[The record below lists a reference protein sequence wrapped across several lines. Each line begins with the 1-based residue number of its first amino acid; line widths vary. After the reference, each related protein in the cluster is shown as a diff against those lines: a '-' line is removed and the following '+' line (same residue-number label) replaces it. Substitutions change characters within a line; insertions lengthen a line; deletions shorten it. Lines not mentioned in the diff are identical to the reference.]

1 MYKEEKR
8 QYVSKNLLKSIFY
21 LVEVFSDN
29 SAKTLNFCTNTFEI
43 LLKKIG
49 EVVQILKKYLDVFGK
64 ICPSFRHN
72 SGFCCFSGFLVTK
85 TGFLIK
91 EKQGTV
97 KKLSLYLCRK
107 LGMKKIMKKRTKGIL
122 KIAGISF
129 GSLIVLILIAITV
142 AINFVFT
149 PSRLTPVVLK
159 TANQALNA
167 KLEMKSVELTFFST
181 FPRFG
186 LKLVDGSLVSK
197 VFSDTAWQKTD
208 SLLSFGKCVVVVNP
222 IDYLINKKI
231 TLNYLGLEDASVY
244 AYKSREG
251 IANWDI
257 VASDTTA
264 VADTASSGKT
274 DLSGGI
280 DIRRVSLKRANV
292 IFDDRDTRVYARL
305 TNAALNLTASLQKEH
320 SKLAMRFSN
329 DNVLFWQDGQ
339 LLVNKVATDLK
350 TSLDLDRSTRTLTL
364 NDANISL
371 NGTTFDVKGTLKRD
385 TVRRAL
391 NVDIAY
397 ALHAPSLETVFNM
410 IPESVLKR
418 ESMEARG
425 SVKME
430 GDVKGWYGKQQMP
443 AVTLKVQIDKA
454 SAKYDKLPYGIDNFT
469 ADFYA
474 FVDLMRKQPSYADLK
489 IFHFQGAHTDILAD
503 AKIMNL
509 LEDPDITFNTKSK
522 VDLTALAQA
531 FPLQE
536 GVTIGGDLEADLR
549 LKCRLSSIKKQD
561 LGRIRL
567 GGKLKMTNLQLRDV
581 NKGFEFAS
589 DASLNFIG
597 NDNLAARAE
606 INKLVLQSKLA
617 NSNVEKL
624 TMSVKSTNPQDT
636 TRITDVECKFTLNRL
651 KGNMGDSLALF
662 CQKADATVRLQ
673 PGKKNPSMPQVS
685 LSLSADTMF
694 CRAWKT
700 KMGVDRAGFAVTAEK
715 LHDSLWIPKGIIGF
729 RRMRMSTPEFA
740 LPIRMKKTSVTVG
753 NRMITLKNATCR
765 VGHSDLTATGAI
777 YDLYGTM
784 KHHRPL
790 RGKLE
795 VSSRNLDCNQ
805 LINSLSFPEDT
816 LQAEVDT
823 TASSLELF
831 VIPKSLDFELQTNLK
846 RVKYDKMIFED
857 VRGAVDIRNQ
867 AVHLKGLSMKGMD
880 AQMNAT
886 LVYRAQEKKQGYAG
900 FDFRLHKI
908 NIAKL
913 VEFAPSLDTI
923 VPMLRSFQGVVDF
936 EAAAEAVLDSNL
948 NIKIPS
954 LRSAVHI
961 KGDSLVL
968 MDGETFAEISKMLMF
983 KNKERNMFDS
993 ISVNMTIKDGNVTV
1007 YPFIV
1012 QIDRYKAAVGGTQ
1025 GLDMNFDYHISILKS
1040 PLPFKMGVNITGN
1053 LDKMKFKLGKAKYKD
1068 AVTSVEIRKVDST
1081 RINMGRQIVNDFR
1094 QVMKRKP
1101 E

>member
-1 MYKEEKR
+1 MRKKKR

-21 LVEVFSDN
+21 LAEVFSDN

-49 EVVQILKKYLDVFGK
+49 EVVQILKKYLDVLGK
-64 ICPSFRHN
+64 ICPSFRHY

-197 VFSDTAWQKTD
+197 VFCDTAWQKTD

-371 NGTTFDVKGTLKRD
+371 NGITFDVKGTLKRD
-385 TVRRAL
+385 IVRRAL

-454 SAKYDKLPYGIDNFT
+454 SAKYEKLPYGIDNFT

-581 NKGFEFAS
+581 NKGFEFTS

-700 KMGVDRAGFAVTAEK
+700 KMGMDRAGFAVTAEK

-795 VSSRNLDCNQ
+795 ISSRNLDCNQ
-805 LINSLSFPEDT
+805 LINSLNFPEDT

-831 VIPKSLDFELQTNLK
+831 VIPKNLDFELQTNLK

-867 AVHLKGLSMKGMD
+867 AVHLKGLSMRGMD

-1068 AVTSVEIRKVDST
+1068 AVTPVEIRKVDST

>member
-1 MYKEEKR
+1 
-8 QYVSKNLLKSIFY
+8 
-21 LVEVFSDN
+21 
-29 SAKTLNFCTNTFEI
+29 
-43 LLKKIG
+43 
-49 EVVQILKKYLDVFGK
+49 
-64 ICPSFRHN
+64 
-72 SGFCCFSGFLVTK
+72 
-85 TGFLIK
+85 
-91 EKQGTV
+91 
-97 KKLSLYLCRK
+97 
-107 LGMKKIMKKRTKGIL
+107 MKKRTKGIL

-244 AYKSREG
+244 AYKNREG

-371 NGTTFDVKGTLKRD
+371 NGITFDVKGTLKRD
-385 TVRRAL
+385 TVRRTL

-581 NKGFEFAS
+581 NKGFEFTS

-700 KMGVDRAGFAVTAEK
+700 KMGMDRAGFAVTAEK

-777 YDLYGTM
+777 YDLYGTI

-795 VSSRNLDCNQ
+795 ISSRNLDCNQ
-805 LINSLSFPEDT
+805 LINSLNFPEDT

-831 VIPKSLDFELQTNLK
+831 VIPKNLDFELQTNLK

-1068 AVTSVEIRKVDST
+1068 AVTPVEIRKVDST

>member
-1 MYKEEKR
+1 M
-8 QYVSKNLLKSIFY
+8 
-21 LVEVFSDN
+21 
-29 SAKTLNFCTNTFEI
+29 
-43 LLKKIG
+43 
-49 EVVQILKKYLDVFGK
+49 
-64 ICPSFRHN
+64 
-72 SGFCCFSGFLVTK
+72 
-85 TGFLIK
+85 
-91 EKQGTV
+91 
-97 KKLSLYLCRK
+97 KKLSLYLCQK

-129 GSLIVLILIAITV
+129 GSLIALILIAITV

-208 SLLSFGKCVVVVNP
+208 SLLAFGKCVVVVNP

-231 TLNYLGLEDASVY
+231 TLNYLGMEDASVY

-264 VADTASSGKT
+264 VADTVSSGKT

-371 NGTTFDVKGTLKRD
+371 NGITFDVKGTLNRD

-418 ESMEARG
+418 ESMEAKG

-454 SAKYDKLPYGIDNFT
+454 SAKYEKLPYGIDNFT

-581 NKGFEFAS
+581 NKGFEFTS

-700 KMGVDRAGFAVTAEK
+700 KMGMDRAGFAVTAEK

-777 YDLYGTM
+777 YDLYGTI

-795 VSSRNLDCNQ
+795 ISSRNLDCNQ
-805 LINSLSFPEDT
+805 LINSLNFPEDT

-1068 AVTSVEIRKVDST
+1068 AVTPVEIRKVDST

>member
-1 MYKEEKR
+1 M
-8 QYVSKNLLKSIFY
+8 
-21 LVEVFSDN
+21 
-29 SAKTLNFCTNTFEI
+29 
-43 LLKKIG
+43 
-49 EVVQILKKYLDVFGK
+49 GK
-64 ICPSFRHN
+64 ICPSFRHY
-72 SGFCCFSGFLVTK
+72 SGFCCFRGFLVTK

-97 KKLSLYLCRK
+97 KKLSLYLCRE

-244 AYKSREG
+244 AYKNREG

-371 NGTTFDVKGTLKRD
+371 NGITFDVKGTLKRD
-385 TVRRAL
+385 TVRRTL

-581 NKGFEFAS
+581 NKGFEFTS

-700 KMGVDRAGFAVTAEK
+700 KMGMDRAGFAVTAEK

-777 YDLYGTM
+777 YDLYGMM

-1053 LDKMKFKLGKAKYKD
+1053 LDKMKFKLSKAKYKD

>member
-21 LVEVFSDN
+21 LAEVFSDN

-43 LLKKIG
+43 LLKEIG

-231 TLNYLGLEDASVY
+231 TLNYLGLEDVSVY
-244 AYKSREG
+244 AYKNREG

-371 NGTTFDVKGTLKRD
+371 NGITCDVKGTLKRD
-385 TVRRAL
+385 TVRRAI

-454 SAKYDKLPYGIDNFT
+454 SAKYEKLPYGIDNFT

-581 NKGFEFAS
+581 NKGFEFTS

-685 LSLSADTMF
+685 LSLRADTMF

-700 KMGVDRAGFAVTAEK
+700 KMGMDRAGFAVTAEK

-795 VSSRNLDCNQ
+795 ISSRNLDCNQ
-805 LINSLSFPEDT
+805 LINSLNFPEDT

-831 VIPKSLDFELQTNLK
+831 VIPKNLDFELQTNLK

-1068 AVTSVEIRKVDST
+1068 AVTPVEIRKVDST

>member
-1 MYKEEKR
+1 M
-8 QYVSKNLLKSIFY
+8 
-21 LVEVFSDN
+21 
-29 SAKTLNFCTNTFEI
+29 
-43 LLKKIG
+43 
-49 EVVQILKKYLDVFGK
+49 GK
-64 ICPSFRHN
+64 ICPSFRHY
-72 SGFCCFSGFLVTK
+72 SGFCCFRGFLVTK

-97 KKLSLYLCRK
+97 KKLSLYLCRE

-167 KLEMKSVELTFFST
+167 KLEMKSVELTFFFT

-244 AYKSREG
+244 AYKNREG

-371 NGTTFDVKGTLKRD
+371 NGITFDVKGTLKRD
-385 TVRRAL
+385 TVRRTL

-581 NKGFEFAS
+581 NKGFEFTS

-700 KMGVDRAGFAVTAEK
+700 KMGMDRAGFAVTAEK

-795 VSSRNLDCNQ
+795 ISSRNLDCNQ
-805 LINSLSFPEDT
+805 LINSLNFPEDT

-831 VIPKSLDFELQTNLK
+831 VIPKNLDFELQTNLK

-886 LVYRAQEKKQGYAG
+886 LVYRAQEKKQGYVG

-1068 AVTSVEIRKVDST
+1068 AVTPVEIRKVDST

>member
-1 MYKEEKR
+1 MYREEKR

-21 LVEVFSDN
+21 LAEVFSDN

-43 LLKKIG
+43 LLKEIG

-72 SGFCCFSGFLVTK
+72 SSFCCFRGFLVTK

-97 KKLSLYLCRK
+97 KKLSLYLCRE

-371 NGTTFDVKGTLKRD
+371 NGITFDVKGTLKRD

-454 SAKYDKLPYGIDNFT
+454 SAKYEKLPYGIDNFT

-581 NKGFEFAS
+581 NKGFEFTS

-700 KMGVDRAGFAVTAEK
+700 KMGMDRAGFAVTAEK

-753 NRMITLKNATCR
+753 NRMITLKNATCQ

-795 VSSRNLDCNQ
+795 ISSRNLDCNQ
-805 LINSLSFPEDT
+805 LINSLNFPEDT

-831 VIPKSLDFELQTNLK
+831 VIPKNLDFELQTNLK

-1025 GLDMNFDYHISILKS
+1025 GLDLNFDYHISILKS

-1068 AVTSVEIRKVDST
+1068 AVTPVEIRKVDST

>member
-1 MYKEEKR
+1 
-8 QYVSKNLLKSIFY
+8 
-21 LVEVFSDN
+21 
-29 SAKTLNFCTNTFEI
+29 
-43 LLKKIG
+43 
-49 EVVQILKKYLDVFGK
+49 
-64 ICPSFRHN
+64 
-72 SGFCCFSGFLVTK
+72 
-85 TGFLIK
+85 
-91 EKQGTV
+91 
-97 KKLSLYLCRK
+97 
-107 LGMKKIMKKRTKGIL
+107 MKKRTKGIL

>member
-1 MYKEEKR
+1 M
-8 QYVSKNLLKSIFY
+8 
-21 LVEVFSDN
+21 
-29 SAKTLNFCTNTFEI
+29 
-43 LLKKIG
+43 
-49 EVVQILKKYLDVFGK
+49 
-64 ICPSFRHN
+64 
-72 SGFCCFSGFLVTK
+72 
-85 TGFLIK
+85 
-91 EKQGTV
+91 
-97 KKLSLYLCRK
+97 KKLSLYLCQK

-129 GSLIVLILIAITV
+129 GSLIALILIAITV

-208 SLLSFGKCVVVVNP
+208 SLLAFGKCVVVVNP

-264 VADTASSGKT
+264 VADTVSSGKT

-371 NGTTFDVKGTLKRD
+371 NGITFDVKGTLKRD
-385 TVRRAL
+385 TVRRTL

-454 SAKYDKLPYGIDNFT
+454 SAKYEKLPYGIDNFT

-581 NKGFEFAS
+581 NKGFEFTS

-700 KMGVDRAGFAVTAEK
+700 KMGMDRAGFAVTAEK

-795 VSSRNLDCNQ
+795 ISSRNLDCNQ
-805 LINSLSFPEDT
+805 LINSLNFPEDT

-831 VIPKSLDFELQTNLK
+831 VIPKNLDFELQTNLK

-1068 AVTSVEIRKVDST
+1068 AVTPVEIRKVDST

>member
-1 MYKEEKR
+1 M
-8 QYVSKNLLKSIFY
+8 
-21 LVEVFSDN
+21 
-29 SAKTLNFCTNTFEI
+29 
-43 LLKKIG
+43 
-49 EVVQILKKYLDVFGK
+49 GK
-64 ICPSFRHN
+64 ICPSFRHY
-72 SGFCCFSGFLVTK
+72 SGFCCFRGFLVTK

-97 KKLSLYLCRK
+97 KKLSLYLCRE

-244 AYKSREG
+244 AYKNREG

-305 TNAALNLTASLQKEH
+305 TNAVLNLTASLQKEH

-371 NGTTFDVKGTLKRD
+371 NGITFDVKGTLKRD
-385 TVRRAL
+385 TVRRTL

-581 NKGFEFAS
+581 NKGFEFTS

-700 KMGVDRAGFAVTAEK
+700 KMGMDRAGFAVTAEK

-795 VSSRNLDCNQ
+795 ISSRNLDCNQ
-805 LINSLSFPEDT
+805 LINSLNFSEDT

-831 VIPKSLDFELQTNLK
+831 VIPKNLDFELQTNLK

-867 AVHLKGLSMKGMD
+867 AVHLKGLSMRGMD

-1068 AVTSVEIRKVDST
+1068 AVTPVEIRKVDST

>member
-1 MYKEEKR
+1 MYREEKR

-21 LVEVFSDN
+21 LAEVFPDN

-49 EVVQILKKYLDVFGK
+49 KVVQILKKYLDVLGK
-64 ICPSFRHN
+64 ICPSFRHY
-72 SGFCCFSGFLVTK
+72 SGFCCFRGFLVTK

-97 KKLSLYLCRK
+97 KKLSLYLCRE

-167 KLEMKSVELTFFST
+167 KLEMKSVELTFFFT

-244 AYKSREG
+244 AYKNREG

-371 NGTTFDVKGTLKRD
+371 NGITFDVKGTLKRD
-385 TVRRAL
+385 TVRRTL

-581 NKGFEFAS
+581 NKGFEFTS

-700 KMGVDRAGFAVTAEK
+700 KMGMDRAGFAVTAEK

-795 VSSRNLDCNQ
+795 ISSRNLDCNQ
-805 LINSLSFPEDT
+805 LINSLNFPEDT

-831 VIPKSLDFELQTNLK
+831 VIPKNLDFELQTNLK

-886 LVYRAQEKKQGYAG
+886 LVYRAQEKKQGYVG

-1068 AVTSVEIRKVDST
+1068 AVTPVEIRKVDST

>member
-1 MYKEEKR
+1 M
-8 QYVSKNLLKSIFY
+8 
-21 LVEVFSDN
+21 
-29 SAKTLNFCTNTFEI
+29 
-43 LLKKIG
+43 
-49 EVVQILKKYLDVFGK
+49 
-64 ICPSFRHN
+64 
-72 SGFCCFSGFLVTK
+72 
-85 TGFLIK
+85 
-91 EKQGTV
+91 
-97 KKLSLYLCRK
+97 
-107 LGMKKIMKKRTKGIL
+107 
-122 KIAGISF
+122 
-129 GSLIVLILIAITV
+129 
-142 AINFVFT
+142 
-149 PSRLTPVVLK
+149 
-159 TANQALNA
+159 
-167 KLEMKSVELTFFST
+167 
-181 FPRFG
+181 
-186 LKLVDGSLVSK
+186 
-197 VFSDTAWQKTD
+197 
-208 SLLSFGKCVVVVNP
+208 
-222 IDYLINKKI
+222 
-231 TLNYLGLEDASVY
+231 
-244 AYKSREG
+244 
-251 IANWDI
+251 
-257 VASDTTA
+257 
-264 VADTASSGKT
+264 
-274 DLSGGI
+274 
-280 DIRRVSLKRANV
+280 
-292 IFDDRDTRVYARL
+292 
-305 TNAALNLTASLQKEH
+305 
-320 SKLAMRFSN
+320 
-329 DNVLFWQDGQ
+329 
-339 LLVNKVATDLK
+339 
-350 TSLDLDRSTRTLTL
+350 
-364 NDANISL
+364 
-371 NGTTFDVKGTLKRD
+371 
-385 TVRRAL
+385 
-391 NVDIAY
+391 
-397 ALHAPSLETVFNM
+397 
-410 IPESVLKR
+410 
-418 ESMEARG
+418 
-425 SVKME
+425 
-430 GDVKGWYGKQQMP
+430 
-443 AVTLKVQIDKA
+443 
-454 SAKYDKLPYGIDNFT
+454 
-469 ADFYA
+469 
-474 FVDLMRKQPSYADLK
+474 
-489 IFHFQGAHTDILAD
+489 
-503 AKIMNL
+503 
-509 LEDPDITFNTKSK
+509 
-522 VDLTALAQA
+522 
-531 FPLQE
+531 
-536 GVTIGGDLEADLR
+536 
-549 LKCRLSSIKKQD
+549 
-561 LGRIRL
+561 GRIRL

-581 NKGFEFAS
+581 NKGFEFTS

-700 KMGVDRAGFAVTAEK
+700 KMGMDRAGFAVTAEK

-795 VSSRNLDCNQ
+795 ISSRNLDCNQ
-805 LINSLSFPEDT
+805 LINSLNFPEDT

-1068 AVTSVEIRKVDST
+1068 AVTPVEIRKVDST

>member
-197 VFSDTAWQKTD
+197 VFCDTAWQKTD

-264 VADTASSGKT
+264 VADTVSSGKT

-371 NGTTFDVKGTLKRD
+371 NGITFDVKGTLKRD
-385 TVRRAL
+385 TVRRTL

-581 NKGFEFAS
+581 NKGFEFTS

-700 KMGVDRAGFAVTAEK
+700 KMGMDRAGFAVTAEK

-795 VSSRNLDCNQ
+795 ISSRNLDCNQ
-805 LINSLSFPEDT
+805 LINSLNFPEDT

-831 VIPKSLDFELQTNLK
+831 VIPKNLDFELQTNLK

-1068 AVTSVEIRKVDST
+1068 AVTPVEIRKVDST

>member
-1 MYKEEKR
+1 M
-8 QYVSKNLLKSIFY
+8 
-21 LVEVFSDN
+21 
-29 SAKTLNFCTNTFEI
+29 
-43 LLKKIG
+43 
-49 EVVQILKKYLDVFGK
+49 GK
-64 ICPSFRHN
+64 ICPSFRHY
-72 SGFCCFSGFLVTK
+72 SGFCCFRGFLVTK

-97 KKLSLYLCRK
+97 KKLSLYLCRE

-244 AYKSREG
+244 AYKNREG

-257 VASDTTA
+257 VASDATA

-371 NGTTFDVKGTLKRD
+371 NGITFDVKGTLKRD
-385 TVRRAL
+385 TVRRTL

-581 NKGFEFAS
+581 NKGFEFTS

-700 KMGVDRAGFAVTAEK
+700 KMGMDRAGFAVTAEK

-795 VSSRNLDCNQ
+795 ISSRNLDCNQ
-805 LINSLSFPEDT
+805 LINSLNFPEET

-831 VIPKSLDFELQTNLK
+831 VIPKNLDFELQTNLK

-1068 AVTSVEIRKVDST
+1068 AVTPVEIRKVDST

>member
-1 MYKEEKR
+1 MYREEKR

-21 LVEVFSDN
+21 LAEVFPDN

-49 EVVQILKKYLDVFGK
+49 KVVQILKKYLDVLGK
-64 ICPSFRHN
+64 ICPSFRHY
-72 SGFCCFSGFLVTK
+72 SGFCCFRGFLVTK

-97 KKLSLYLCRK
+97 KKLSLYLCRE

-197 VFSDTAWQKTD
+197 VFCDTAWQKTD

-371 NGTTFDVKGTLKRD
+371 NGITFDVKGTLKRD
-385 TVRRAL
+385 TVRRTL

-454 SAKYDKLPYGIDNFT
+454 SAKYEKLPYGIDNFT

-536 GVTIGGDLEADLR
+536 GVTIGGNLEADLR

-581 NKGFEFAS
+581 NKGFEFTS

-606 INKLVLQSKLA
+606 IHKLVLQSKLA

-673 PGKKNPSMPQVS
+673 PGKKNPSMPQVA
-685 LSLSADTMF
+685 LSLSADTVF

-700 KMGVDRAGFAVTAEK
+700 KMGMDRAGFAVTAEK

-729 RRMRMSTPEFA
+729 RRMSMSTPEFA

-795 VSSRNLDCNQ
+795 ISSRNLDCNQ
-805 LINSLSFPEDT
+805 LINSLNFPEDT

-831 VIPKSLDFELQTNLK
+831 VIPKNLDFELQTNLK

-1068 AVTSVEIRKVDST
+1068 AVTPVEIRKVDST

>member
-1 MYKEEKR
+1 M
-8 QYVSKNLLKSIFY
+8 
-21 LVEVFSDN
+21 
-29 SAKTLNFCTNTFEI
+29 
-43 LLKKIG
+43 
-49 EVVQILKKYLDVFGK
+49 GK
-64 ICPSFRHN
+64 ICPSFRHY
-72 SGFCCFSGFLVTK
+72 SGFCCFRGFLVTK

-97 KKLSLYLCRK
+97 KKLSLYLCRE

-244 AYKSREG
+244 AYKNREG

-371 NGTTFDVKGTLKRD
+371 NGITFDVKGTLKRD
-385 TVRRAL
+385 TVRRTL

-581 NKGFEFAS
+581 NKGFEFTS

-694 CRAWKT
+694 CRVWKT
-700 KMGVDRAGFAVTAEK
+700 KMGMDRAGFAVTAEK

-795 VSSRNLDCNQ
+795 ISSRNLDCNQ
-805 LINSLSFPEDT
+805 LINSLNFPEDT

-831 VIPKSLDFELQTNLK
+831 VIPKNLDFELQTNLK

-1068 AVTSVEIRKVDST
+1068 AVTPVEIRKVDST

>member
-1 MYKEEKR
+1 M
-8 QYVSKNLLKSIFY
+8 
-21 LVEVFSDN
+21 
-29 SAKTLNFCTNTFEI
+29 
-43 LLKKIG
+43 
-49 EVVQILKKYLDVFGK
+49 GK
-64 ICPSFRHN
+64 ICPSFRHY
-72 SGFCCFSGFLVTK
+72 SGFCCFRGFLVTK

-97 KKLSLYLCRK
+97 KKLSLYLCRE

-197 VFSDTAWQKTD
+197 VFCDTAWQKTD

-244 AYKSREG
+244 AYKNREG

-371 NGTTFDVKGTLKRD
+371 NGITFDVKGTLKRD
-385 TVRRAL
+385 TVRRTL

-581 NKGFEFAS
+581 NKGFEFTS

-700 KMGVDRAGFAVTAEK
+700 KMGMDRAGFAVTAEK

-795 VSSRNLDCNQ
+795 ISSRNLDCNQ
-805 LINSLSFPEDT
+805 LINSLNFPEDT

-831 VIPKSLDFELQTNLK
+831 VIPKNLDFELQTNLK

-1068 AVTSVEIRKVDST
+1068 AVTPVEIRKVDST

>member
-1 MYKEEKR
+1 M
-8 QYVSKNLLKSIFY
+8 
-21 LVEVFSDN
+21 
-29 SAKTLNFCTNTFEI
+29 
-43 LLKKIG
+43 
-49 EVVQILKKYLDVFGK
+49 
-64 ICPSFRHN
+64 
-72 SGFCCFSGFLVTK
+72 
-85 TGFLIK
+85 
-91 EKQGTV
+91 
-97 KKLSLYLCRK
+97 KKLSLYLCQK

-129 GSLIVLILIAITV
+129 GSLIALILIAITV

-159 TANQALNA
+159 AANQALNA

-208 SLLSFGKCVVVVNP
+208 SLLAFGKCVVVVNP

-231 TLNYLGLEDASVY
+231 TLNYLGMEDASVY

-264 VADTASSGKT
+264 VADTVSSGKT

-350 TSLDLDRSTRTLTL
+350 TSLDLDRSKRTLTL

-371 NGTTFDVKGTLKRD
+371 NGITFDVKGTLNRD

-418 ESMEARG
+418 ESMEAKG
-425 SVKME
+425 GVKME

-454 SAKYDKLPYGIDNFT
+454 SAKYEKLPYGIDNFT

-536 GVTIGGDLEADLR
+536 GVTIGGNLEADLR

-581 NKGFEFAS
+581 NKGFEFTS

-606 INKLVLQSKLA
+606 IHKLVLQSKLA

-673 PGKKNPSMPQVS
+673 PGKKNPSMPQVA
-685 LSLSADTMF
+685 LSLSADTVF

-700 KMGVDRAGFAVTAEK
+700 KMGMDRAGFAVTAEK

-729 RRMRMSTPEFA
+729 RRMSMSTPEFA

-795 VSSRNLDCNQ
+795 ISSRNLDCNQ
-805 LINSLSFPEDT
+805 LINSLNFPEDT

-831 VIPKSLDFELQTNLK
+831 VIPKNLDFELQTNLK

-867 AVHLKGLSMKGMD
+867 AVHLKGLSMRGMD

-968 MDGETFAEISKMLMF
+968 MDGETFTEISKMLMF

-1068 AVTSVEIRKVDST
+1068 AVTPVEIRKVDST

>member
-64 ICPSFRHN
+64 ISPSFRHN
-72 SGFCCFSGFLVTK
+72 SNFCCFRGFLVTK

-197 VFSDTAWQKTD
+197 VFCDTAWQKTD

-371 NGTTFDVKGTLKRD
+371 NGITFDVKGTLKRD
-385 TVRRAL
+385 TVRRTL

-581 NKGFEFAS
+581 NKGFEFTS

-700 KMGVDRAGFAVTAEK
+700 KMGMDRAGFAVTAEK

-795 VSSRNLDCNQ
+795 ISSRNLDCNQ
-805 LINSLSFPEDT
+805 LINSLNFPEDT

-831 VIPKSLDFELQTNLK
+831 VIPKNLDFELQTNLK

-886 LVYRAQEKKQGYAG
+886 LVYRAQEKKLGYAG

-1068 AVTSVEIRKVDST
+1068 AVTPVEIRKVDST